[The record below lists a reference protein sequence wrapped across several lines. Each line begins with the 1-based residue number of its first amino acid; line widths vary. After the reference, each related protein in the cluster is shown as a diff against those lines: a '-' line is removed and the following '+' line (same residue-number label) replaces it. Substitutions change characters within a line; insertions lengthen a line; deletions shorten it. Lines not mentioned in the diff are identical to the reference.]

1 MTEPNG
7 KLYLCATPIGNLKDI
22 TLRVIDTLESVDY
35 IAAED
40 TRRTRKLLTHLG
52 IKKRVLSFHDANELQ
67 ALPKLMTD
75 LKSGKTVAQVSDAG
89 MPGIADPGHR
99 LIKACIEADIPFEVL
114 PGASAL
120 LTAAVLSGLAT
131 DDFRFLG
138 YFPRKAAARQRLL
151 RDLHEARS
159 TLVFYEAPH
168 RLIAVLT
175 DIADAFAD
183 RRVFIGRELTKK
195 FEEHLWGTAG
205 ELLETLK
212 EREIK
217 GEMVIVI
224 EGMREKKPTLDAGE
238 IIDEIDAEMRNGKLR
253 SEAIRL
259 VAGRRGLSKRAIYEL
274 AHAKH

>member
-1 MTEPNG
+1 MIEPNG
-7 KLYLCATPIGNLKDI
+7 RLYLCATPIGNLKDI
-22 TLRVIDTLESVDY
+22 TLRVVETLEHVDY

-40 TRRTRKLLTHLG
+40 TRRTRKLLTHFG
-52 IKKRVLSFHDANELQ
+52 IKKRVLSFHDANELK

-75 LKSGKTVAQVSDAG
+75 LKSGKTIAQVSDAG

-99 LIKACIEADIPFEVL
+99 LVKACIEADVPYEVL

-131 DDFRFLG
+131 NDIRFLG
-138 YFPRKAAARQRLL
+138 YFPRKAGARRHL
-151 RDLHEARS
+151 LHELVQARS

-168 RLIAVLT
+168 RLIAALT
-175 DIADAFAD
+175 DIADAFVD
-183 RRVFIGRELTKK
+183 RQVFIGRELTKK
-195 FEEHLWGTAG
+195 FEEHLRGTAD

-217 GEMVIVI
+217 GELVIVI
-224 EGMREKKPTLDAGE
+224 EGLREARPTLDAGE
-238 IIDEIDAEMRNGKLR
+238 ILDEIDSEIRNGMSK

-259 VAGRRGLSKRAIYEL
+259 IAGRHGLSKRTIYEL
-274 AHAKH
+274 AHSTR